1 MKDLERR
8 LRTVVNM
15 AQRDTGMDPEDADLI
30 RSAFQQA
37 VALDPKDDCTPER
50 VGMLVGGWP
59 TSWTAPKT
67 SATASR
73 CVGTLPRFFRVS
85 QPSRSTRA
93 GARNAGLYACGLE

>member
-15 AQRDTGMDPEDADLI
+15 AQRDTGMEPEDADLI

-50 VGMLVGGWP
+50 VGMLVGGMADVVDGSEDLSYGVEMRRYLAAFLP
-59 TSWTAPKT
+59 SVV
-67 SATASR
+67 ASP
-73 CVGTLPRFFRVS
+73 V
-85 QPSRSTRA
+85 
-93 GARNAGLYACGLE
+93 Y